1 MAVIKFD
8 YDMKIIQA
16 LDDQANDVGGLT
28 ADELKAKFDE
38 CGEALKEYI
47 NNTLIPSIL
56 DTLALQSDLDGAV
69 IGVSP
74 DLRRTE
80 EVLSRM

>member
-16 LDDQANDVGGLT
+16 LDDQPNDVGGLT
-28 ADELKAKFDE
+28 AAELKAKFDE
-38 CGEALKEYI
+38 GGEALKEYI

-56 DTLALQSDLDGAV
+56 DTFALQSDLDGAV